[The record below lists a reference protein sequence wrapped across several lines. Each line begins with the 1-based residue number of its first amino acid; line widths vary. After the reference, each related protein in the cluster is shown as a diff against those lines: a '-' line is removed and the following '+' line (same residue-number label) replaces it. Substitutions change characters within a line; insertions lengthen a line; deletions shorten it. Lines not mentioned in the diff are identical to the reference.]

1 VIQIVDKQNCCGCYA
16 CYNICPPKCIHM
28 QPDVDGFWYP
38 VVEIDECTECG
49 LCEQVCPILEE
60 KLEDNYKLLAYAC
73 INNNEAI
80 RLESSSGGLFTLI
93 AEQVIEDGGVVFGAN
108 FNENFEVEHSCVEL
122 KEELQKLR
130 GSKYVQSSIGETY
143 KQAKQLLKS
152 GKKVLFTGTPC
163 QIAGLKSYLG
173 KEHERLICVDVICY
187 GVPSPEVWKK
197 YVDYRQE
204 KARSTAQRIL
214 FRRKDDGW
222 KRFSVSFLF
231 ENNIEYRETLDKDL
245 YMRAF
250 LKNVCLRPSC
260 YACQFK
266 TIHRQSD
273 ITLADFWGIQ
283 NMLPDM
289 DDDKGTSLIFVNS
302 KAGQAM
308 IEQIADKMQFKEV
321 DINEAI
327 KYNPAAI
334 KSVASNPNRG
344 KFFKELYK
352 LTFEELVKKYC
363 TDKLSVRIK
372 RRVKSLARAIL
383 KKLGLLGFTKR
394 ILGRG

>member
-1 VIQIVDKQNCCGCYA
+1 MIQIVNKRDCCGCHA

-38 VVEIDECTECG
+38 VVQIDECTECG
-49 LCEQVCPILEE
+49 LCEQVCPILKE
-60 KLEDNYKLLAYAC
+60 KSADNYEPLVYAC

-93 AEQVIEDGGVVFGAN
+93 SEQVIENGGAIFGAN
-108 FNENFEVEHSCVEL
+108 FNENFEVKHSCVEI
-122 KEELQKLR
+122 KEKLGKVR
-130 GSKYVQSSIGETY
+130 GSKYVQSRIGDTY
-143 KQAKQLLKS
+143 KQAKQLLRS
-152 GKKVLFTGTPC
+152 GREVLFTGTPC

-173 KEHERLICVDVICY
+173 KSYDNLLCVDIVCH
-187 GVPSPEVWKK
+187 GVPSPEVWRK

-204 KARSTAQRIL
+204 KAGSTAQRIS
-214 FRRKDDGW
+214 FRQKDDGW

-231 ENNIEYRETLDKDL
+231 ENNTEYRETLDKDL

-250 LKNVCLRPSC
+250 LKDVCLRPSC

-283 NMLPDM
+283 RMLPEM

-308 IEQIADKMQFKEV
+308 IQQIADKMQFKEV

-327 KYNPAAI
+327 KYNSAAI
-334 KSVASNPNRG
+334 KSAAPNPHRE
-344 KFFKELYK
+344 KFLEDLHK
-352 LTFEELVKKYC
+352 LTFDELVLKYC
-363 TDKLSVRIK
+363 TDKLSA
-372 RRVKSLARAIL
+372 RVKGKVKLAVSTAL
-383 KKLGLLGFTKR
+383 KKLGLLIFVKR
-394 ILGRG
+394 ILRRG